1 MSFICVPHLFL
12 SESSSTGMAGGVR
25 TAYPSFVVWVFFLL
39 LAVYSIIVAGTG
51 TLESFLM
58 VLFASFSAVIAT
70 EGIHELSGHRP
81 IGTLKE
87 FSYMSREDLSSYS
100 EKRICAV
107 NGVLHIMAGLI
118 VSSSLLE
125 RSFFSE
131 EFVLVLFFRSLIPAA
146 VMLAIGSYW
155 VNYGSF
161 FKTWETKAA
170 RRAGGMGPAI
180 RTTFSFLVAIGASY
194 GLARLFEI
202 I

>member
-1 MSFICVPHLFL
+1 MV
-12 SESSSTGMAGGVR
+12 GGVR
-25 TAYPSFVVWVFFLL
+25 AAYPGLIVWTFFLL
-39 LAVYSIIVAGTG
+39 LAAYSITVARTG
-51 TLESFLM
+51 MLESFLM

-70 EGIHELSGHRP
+70 EGVHELFGHRP

-87 FSYMSREDLSSYS
+87 FSYMSREDLSMYS
-100 EKRICAV
+100 EKRIGAV
-107 NGVLHIMAGLI
+107 NGALHIITGLI

-125 RSFFSE
+125 RSFLSE

-146 VMLAIGSYW
+146 VILAIGSYW

-161 FKTWETKAA
+161 FKMREAGTAKRA
-170 RRAGGMGPAI
+170 RGMGPAI
-180 RTTFSFLVAIGASY
+180 RTTFSLLVAIGASY